1 MHCPLGGVSS
11 RPLRRAEPNEHSAWV
26 SPAFEDPTMKES
38 VIIIGGGVAGLSA
51 AAYASASGFDTTL
64 VEHAPALGGVC
75 TAWQRGPYQIDGCIH
90 WLTGGPF
97 AKLYEELGI
106 TDSVRLE
113 PIQKLATITDHATN
127 AHVELN
133 ADLDALEH
141 SLALLAPADLEE
153 IGRMFAAA
161 RALTELQPP
170 LHTAPDLMRPWDGL
184 RALWEMKSELGTMLH
199 YQQPLAQFV
208 AEHLQTESLRRVLTA
223 FVPGEAPVL
232 FLLMVL
238 GYLSR
243 GWLSRP
249 AGGTAAFRD
258 ALIDGVR
265 QLGVSIHTS
274 ATVDEILISDG
285 RAAGVRLADG
295 TCFKSDAVICTSS
308 TPELIFRLL
317 GGRYHA
323 AATDERLASWT
334 LFPPIVLASYGIA
347 SPLAHMPQILVLRGV
362 EPIDVGGVSN
372 DKLYLRICNDDRSY
386 APPGHAVVQAMLTTS
401 YDWWAERHGSY
412 EAEKAYL
419 ARRVLLAIERYLP
432 GVERACQLWDVATPL
447 TFWRSARSWR
457 GAYEGWLPSGRAM
470 LSGSHPHRLRGLS
483 GLYVAGQWVEP
494 GGGIPMA
501 CSSGRM
507 AAQVLCADKGHPFS
521 VPSELNRA
529 RSHARG

>member
-1 MHCPLGGVSS
+1 
-11 RPLRRAEPNEHSAWV
+11 
-26 SPAFEDPTMKES
+26 MKES
-38 VIIIGGGVAGLSA
+38 VIIVGGGVAGLSA
-51 AAYASASGFDTTL
+51 AAYARASGFDTTL

-75 TAWQRGPYQIDGCIH
+75 TAWQRGPYLIDGCIH

-113 PIQKLATITDHATN
+113 PIQTLATITDHATN
-127 AHVELN
+127 AHIELG
-133 ADLDALEH
+133 ADLDALER
-141 SLALLAPADLEE
+141 SLALLAPADMKEL
-153 IGRMFAAA
+153 GQMFAAA
-161 RALTELQPP
+161 RTLPELHPP
-170 LHTAPDLMRPWDGL
+170 LETAPDLMRLSDGL
-184 RALWEMKSELGTMLH
+184 RTLWQMKGELGVLLH
-199 YQQPLAQFV
+199 YQQPLAEFV
-208 AEHLQTESLRRVLTA
+208 VQRLQTESLRRVLTA

-265 QLGVSIHTS
+265 QLGVSILTS
-274 ATVDEILISDG
+274 ATVEEILVSDG

-295 TCFKSDAVICTSS
+295 TYLRADAVICTSS
-308 TPELIFRLL
+308 TPELVFQLL

-323 AATDERLASWT
+323 QATDERLATWT
-334 LFPPIVLASYGIA
+334 LSSPIVLASYGIA
-347 SPLAHMPQILVLRGV
+347 SPLAHLPQILVLRGI

-372 DKLYLRICNDDRSY
+372 EKLYLRICNDDRSH

-401 YDWWAERHGSY
+401 YAWWAERHGSY

-419 ARRVLLAIERYLP
+419 ARRVLEALERHLP

-457 GAYEGWLPSGRAM
+457 GAYEGWLPSGGAM
-470 LSGSHPHRLRGLS
+470 LSGPHSHRLRGVS

-507 AAQVLCADKGHPFS
+507 AAQVLCADRGQAFS
-521 VPSELNRA
+521 VPSELSRA
-529 RSHARG
+529 RSYSRG

>member
-1 MHCPLGGVSS
+1 
-11 RPLRRAEPNEHSAWV
+11 
-26 SPAFEDPTMKES
+26 MKQS
-38 VIIIGGGVAGLSA
+38 VIIIGGGVAGLAA
-51 AAYASASGFDTTL
+51 AAYAQASGFDTTI

-75 TAWQRGPYQIDGCIH
+75 TAWQRGPYSIDGCIH

-106 TDSVRLE
+106 TDGVRLE
-113 PIQKLATITDHATN
+113 PIQRLATITDHATD
-127 AHVELN
+127 AHIELG
-133 ADLDALEH
+133 ADLDALER
-141 SLALLAPADLEE
+141 SLALLAPADMRE
-153 IGRMFAAA
+153 IGQMVAAA
-161 RALTELQPP
+161 RTLTELHPP
-170 LHTAPDLMRPWDGL
+170 LDTAPELLRFRDGL
-184 RALWEMKSELGTMLH
+184 RALWEMKSELGTLLH
-199 YQQPLAQFV
+199 YQQPLAQF
-208 AEHLQTESLRRVLTA
+208 ATERLKTESLRRVLTA

-232 FLLMVL
+232 FLLLML

-265 QLGVSIHTS
+265 QLGVSTLTS
-274 ATVDEILISDG
+274 ATVEEILIRDG
-285 RAAGVRLADG
+285 SAAGVRLADG
-295 TCFKSDAVICTSS
+295 SYLRSDAVICTSS
-308 TPELIFRLL
+308 TPELIFQLL
-317 GGRYHA
+317 GGRYHG
-323 AATDERLASWT
+323 AATDDRLASWK

-347 SPLAHMPQILVLRGV
+347 SPLLHLPQILVLRGI
-362 EPIDVGGVSN
+362 EPIDVGGVPN
-372 DKLYLRICNDDRSY
+372 EKLYLRIYNDDRSH
-386 APPGHAVVQAMLTTS
+386 APPGHAVVQAMLITS
-401 YDWWAERHGSY
+401 YDWWAERRGSY

-419 ARRVLLAIERYLP
+419 ARRVLVALERYLP

-447 TFWRSARSWR
+447 TYWRTARSWR
-457 GAYEGWLPSGRAM
+457 GAYEGWMPNGGAM
-470 LSGSHPHRLRGLS
+470 LSGPHSHRLRGVA

-507 AAQVLCADKGHPFS
+507 AAQVLCADRDQPFS